1 MMKKHHNNTGLTD
14 EVLRRLEEGEITIS
28 KAFSLLNQPS
38 SSLESNPRISN
49 SKETTDQS
57 SLLQLEELMAELDSL
72 VGLKQVKRLINEY
85 QAFVEIQK
93 RRRHTGLKAEPL
105 VMHMVFKGN
114 PGTGK
119 TTVARILA
127 KIFKEIGVLEKGHL
141 VETERA
147 DLVGEYIGHTAQK
160 TRKVI
165 QKALGGVLFIDEAYA
180 LARGGERDFGKETID
195 TLVKALED
203 HKESLIVIL
212 AGYRKEMEDFIITN
226 PGLRSRFPLQ
236 LDFEDYTMEELVAI
250 GEKLAADKDYVFTPK
265 AKAYLYRILSMM
277 LQNGSLNAGNA
288 RTVRNIIEKAIR
300 LQAVRLLDQEEYRRT
315 ELMSLR
321 REDLEKGVEACPDV

>member
-1 MMKKHHNNTGLTD
+1 MMRKHDINNGLTN

-28 KAFSLLNQPS
+28 KAFSLLSQPS
-38 SSLESNPRISN
+38 IELELNPRTSGC
-49 SKETTDQS
+49 KESTEQN
-57 SLLQLEELMAELDSL
+57 SLLHLDELLAELDSL
-72 VGLKQVKRLINEY
+72 IGLNQVKKLIKEY
-85 QAFVEIQK
+85 RAFVEIQK
-93 RRRHTGLKAEPL
+93 RRRHVGLKAEPL
-105 VMHMVFKGN
+105 VMHMIFKGN

-127 KIFKEIGVLEKGHL
+127 KLFKEIGVLEKGHL

-203 HKESLIVIL
+203 HKDSLVVVL
-212 AGYRKEMEDFIITN
+212 AGYRNEMEEFMETN

-250 GEKLAADKDYVFTPK
+250 GEKLAIDKDYTFTPK
-265 AKAYLYRILSMM
+265 AKSYLYRFLSVL
-277 LQNGSLNAGNA
+277 LQNGSLKAGNA

-300 LQAVRLLDQEEYRRT
+300 IQAVRLLDKEEYRRT

-321 REDLEKGVEACPDV
+321 REDLEKGVAACPDV

>member
-1 MMKKHHNNTGLTD
+1 MMRKHDINNGLTN

-28 KAFSLLNQPS
+28 KAFSLLSQPS
-38 SSLESNPRISN
+38 MELELSPRTSGC
-49 SKETTDQS
+49 KENTDQN
-57 SLLQLEELMAELDSL
+57 SLLHLDELLAELDSL
-72 VGLKQVKRLINEY
+72 IGLNQVKKLIKEY
-85 QAFVEIQK
+85 RAFVEIQK
-93 RRRHTGLKAEPL
+93 RRRHVGLKAEPL
-105 VMHMVFKGN
+105 VMHMIFKGN

-127 KIFKEIGVLEKGHL
+127 KLFKEIGVLEKGHL

-165 QKALGGVLFIDEAYA
+165 QKALGGVLFVDEAYA

-203 HKESLIVIL
+203 HKDSLVVVL
-212 AGYRKEMEDFIITN
+212 AGYRNEMEEFMETN

-250 GEKLAADKDYVFTPK
+250 GEKLAIDKDYTFTPK
-265 AKAYLYRILSMM
+265 AKSYLYRFLSVL
-277 LQNGSLNAGNA
+277 LQNGSLKAGNA

-300 LQAVRLLDQEEYRRT
+300 IQAVRLLDEEEYRRT

-321 REDLEKGVEACPDV
+321 REDLEKGVAACPDV